1 MMASIAFAEK
11 YSITPVIVGGYQSF
25 MILDFLKQHN
35 IPVILGRP
43 HSLPSNEDDDIN
55 QCYKNAK
62 ILKDAGI
69 LYCLSDIGFWQQR
82 NLPFQAGES
91 VAFGLDKESA
101 LSSVSLNTAKILKI
115 DNQVGS
121 LEIGKDATFVISDG
135 DLLNYLGN
143 KVKSAYI
150 KGKELDLDNKQKE
163 LFRTYQTK
171 FESSNK

>member
-1 MMASIAFAEK
+1 MS
-11 YSITPVIVGGYQSF
+11 
-25 MILDFLKQHN
+25 H
-35 IPVILGRP
+35 
-43 HSLPSNEDDDIN
+43 
-55 QCYKNAK
+55 
-62 ILKDAGI
+62 
-69 LYCLSDIGFWQQR
+69 
-82 NLPFQAGES
+82 
-91 VAFGLDKESA
+91 
-101 LSSVSLNTAKILKI
+101 LKI